1 MTVSPTTTPQ
11 PDGAVDARAL
21 DQRLRSA
28 MGEGQ
33 KKKTS
38 RLDTFTDLKLGF
50 AEGRFGGY
58 PLKNDAFSAM
68 LMVLD
73 RLNWSVSID
82 QITRAMPHFPER
94 FELLEVRE
102 CLARMGYKSK
112 QRRLDLK
119 RIFASHL
126 PAIVSDGKAIFVL
139 EAGTDG
145 DLKILDA
152 ETGQPTRAK
161 LSKNAKVVAFSEDV
175 NSGETSGRR
184 SWLAANFSKFAP
196 EITELFG
203 LTFVI
208 NLMVLVVSLSVMSI
222 YDKVIPAGAYDTLA
236 AICIGIAIALCVE
249 LTFRALKA
257 RLIGSTS
264 SRLEYLLGSA
274 IFGKLISLP
283 IHMVS
288 NTPVGDQIARL
299 RQFET
304 VRDLFS
310 GPFVAVGLELPFV
323 ILFTMGLLALAGP
336 LGLVP
341 LALLTVFF
349 VVGFF
354 MIGPIKR
361 QNEAAGRQKREQYQT
376 ALETVSNLRLLR
388 SIGCEEVWLNRL
400 RQKAAQSAAS
410 KRRANLSQRFLAS
423 FSASTVPIA
432 GGATVSIGAIMV
444 INGDLTVGM
453 LIAATIVIW
462 RILAPIQQMFLMLS
476 RYTEMAQMVTQ
487 INQMMRLPSSV
498 VESDIPVRRLFAG
511 KVGLDR
517 VSFRY
522 HGATD
527 ASVQGLSV
535 EIEPCTLVAV
545 QGHSGSG
552 KSTLLRLILDLYRPQ
567 AGRVTVDGVN
577 VRQIPDT
584 DLRATIGYVP
594 QKPVL
599 FHGTIA
605 QNLRLTS
612 PGASNAALER
622 VCEEVGLLDSI
633 KKQPEGINTL
643 IDHARNKSL
652 PGGFRQSLA
661 IAQALLRE
669 PRILLMDEPAK
680 TLDYDLEEALLKSI
694 AKRRSTTTIIMVSH
708 RPSHIR
714 LADKVLTLDRGQM
727 VSFEAPAPAQQR
739 SA

>member
-1 MTVSPTTTPQ
+1 MTVTVPTP
-11 PDGAVDARAL
+11 PVDGTADARTL
-21 DQRLRSA
+21 DKRLRSA
-28 MGEGQ
+28 IGGSQEKAASGAG
-33 KKKTS
+33 
-38 RLDTFTDLKLGF
+38 TFADIKRGF
-50 AEGRFGGY
+50 EEGRFGGY
-58 PLKNDAFSAM
+58 PLKNNAFSAM
-68 LMVLD
+68 LMVLE
-73 RLNWSVSID
+73 RLNWSISID
-82 QITRAMPHFPER
+82 QITRSMPHFPER

-112 QRRLDLK
+112 QRRLDKK
-119 RIFASHL
+119 RIFAAHL
-126 PAIVSDGKAIFVL
+126 PAIVADGMTVLVL
-139 EAGTDG
+139 EADQDG
-145 DLKILDA
+145 GLVLCDPA
-152 ETGQPTRAK
+152 TGNPVKTR
-161 LSKNAKVVAFSEDV
+161 LSKNAKVVSFYEESASE
-175 NSGETSGRR
+175 ETNGRR
-184 SWLAANFSKFAP
+184 SWLASNFAKFAP
-196 EITELFG
+196 EIGELFG

-208 NLMVLVVSLSVMSI
+208 NLMVLAVSLSVMSI

-249 LTFRALKA
+249 LTFRALKS

-264 SRLEYLLGSA
+264 SRLEFLLGTA

-283 IHMVS
+283 INMVS

-323 ILFTMGLLALAGP
+323 ILFTIGLFALAGP
-336 LGLVP
+336 LGFVP

-349 VVGFF
+349 IVGFF

-361 QNEAAGRQKREQYQT
+361 QNEEAGRQRREQYQT

-388 SIGCEEVWLNRL
+388 SIGCEDVWLNRL
-400 RQKAAQSAAS
+400 RRKAAHSAAS

-423 FSASTVPIA
+423 FSGSTVPMA

-444 INGDLTVGM
+444 INGDITVGM

-476 RYTEMAQMVTQ
+476 RYTEMAQMVEQ
-487 INQMMRLPSSV
+487 INHMMRLPSSV
-498 VESDIPVRRLFAG
+498 VENDTPVRRLFAG
-511 KVGLDR
+511 KVGFDR

-522 HGATD
+522 QGASD
-527 ASVQGLSV
+527 AALQGLSV

-552 KSTLLRLILDLYRPQ
+552 KSTLLRMILDLYRPQ

-584 DLRATIGYVP
+584 DLRATVGYVP
-594 QKPVL
+594 QKPML

-605 QNLRLTS
+605 QNMRLAS
-612 PGASNAALER
+612 PGASDESLER
-622 VCEEVGLLDSI
+622 VCAEVGLLESI
-633 KKQPEGINTL
+633 QKLPKGMNTL

-680 TLDYDLEEALLKSI
+680 TLDYDLEEALLRSI
-694 AKRRSTTTIIMVSH
+694 DKRRTTTTIIMVSH

-727 VSFEAPAPAQQR
+727 VSFEEPAPAQQR